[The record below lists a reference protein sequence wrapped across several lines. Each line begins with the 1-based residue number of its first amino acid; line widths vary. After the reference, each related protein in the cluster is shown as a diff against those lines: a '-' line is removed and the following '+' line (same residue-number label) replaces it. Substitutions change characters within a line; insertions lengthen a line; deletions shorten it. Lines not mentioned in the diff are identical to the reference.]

1 MKLLKGNRLY
11 TGHNADDIAETVL
24 MNFMRGDAYW
34 LTTCTDASSGY
45 EDGLLW
51 CKPFKFT
58 Y

>member
-1 MKLLKGNRLY
+1 MLKGNKLY

-24 MNFMRGDAYW
+24 MNFMRGDAYR
-34 LTTCTDASSGY
+34 LTTCTAAVSGF
-45 EDGLLW
+45 EDGLLR